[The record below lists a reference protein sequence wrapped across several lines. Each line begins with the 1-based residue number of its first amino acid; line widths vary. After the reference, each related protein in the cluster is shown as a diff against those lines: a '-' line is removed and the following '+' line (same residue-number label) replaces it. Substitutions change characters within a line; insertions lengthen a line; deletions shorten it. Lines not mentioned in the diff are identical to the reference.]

1 MSMTPVRIAVGN
13 RVYLRGCRAGESGT
27 VIKIERGKLVVFW
40 ADLDFWSRHR
50 PESLVIAGEEANA
63 A

>member
-1 MSMTPVRIAVGN
+1 
-13 RVYLRGCRAGESGT
+13 
-27 VIKIERGKLVVFW
+27 VVFW